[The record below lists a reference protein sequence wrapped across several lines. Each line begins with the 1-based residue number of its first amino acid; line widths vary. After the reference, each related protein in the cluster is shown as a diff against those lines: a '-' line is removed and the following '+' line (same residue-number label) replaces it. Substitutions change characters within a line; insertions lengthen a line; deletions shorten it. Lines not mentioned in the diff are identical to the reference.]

1 MKSKTTTPDDLA
13 SAYDA
18 RTFPLIWG
26 EEADWHIWKAKSSGA
41 IGQTNHPPGFGH
53 RVGQD

>member
-53 RVGQD
+53 GVGQD